1 MNKKIISLVLALV
14 MVLGTFTSV
23 FAAETTTKKAEAKK
37 AEAGEKV
44 EKVVGKD
51 NKIQYVIDKKLVEGY
66 EDGNYGLDK
75 NIKRS
80 EITRLLVLAN
90 GNEELAKQLQGS
102 MKIYS
107 DVDAKHWANGVISVG
122 TTVPS
127 DANGIA
133 MLAGYPDGS
142 FKPENDVT
150 YAELAKMLVVLVK
163 EDLTADMVKNAKWAT
178 SWMTWAAQLGI
189 LDDVNVVDS
198 NKAANRADAFTM
210 VYNALYAM
218 KEFKRVPANET
229 RGIVSNLTNSKL
241 TLNQDSEKEYTI
253 TGDTV
258 IVDGIN
264 VRKQIVKVNS
274 LNNLDLYKGSL
285 VRILVNDKN
294 EVTHIIELGN
304 PEVLAR
310 TDKENQLLDT
320 DNHIWEGVADA
331 TVETNYYKNI
341 ESLKDLDQKKVDG
354 AYATV
359 TLNGSKTKADYIKFH
374 KANGNE
380 LANLKVNDKTE
391 IYVANPYNNIMKE
404 VKDINEALS
413 LIGFHNYG
421 KDYKI
426 PNVYAGFDTDDHK
439 SAVKSFDSERS
450 TAKVIVFNVVSKD
463 NDGDRYRVI
472 NSSSSKFSSTLE
484 DTDGKLYDRDNVLNK
499 ANFPLNYGDLLDVIE
514 TRGDVI
520 DRLLDHSDEKAFPVV
535 KVAQIFDNDEIQVE
549 DRFGNETLLYVG
561 DADIFNAKQYKDL
574 AKGDYLQFTANNKD
588 ARDIEIVSILDDSKD
603 TRDLFDKSG
612 SVLNV
617 VQGIEEGTAVG
628 TVTKVNNDAYPYT
641 VEIKIEEA
649 NWDKGLA
656 KTTKV
661 FEVSKEW
668 ADALKVGQDVKFK
681 VNFRDNNKNDWAF
694 NFVLNDGKDTSILRK
709 PGTLTIDEYLEKE
722 FLADIEKLTPANKV
736 TVKNVDEVAAAV
748 EAIDGQLDAQKQFK
762 LLSENKDH
770 ANKLEAVR
778 KAVKEAKAEKAAADK
793 AAAAEKAEADAKKK
807 LTDEFAEAVKA
818 EYDKV
823 KGVKDVLELK
833 YDAET
838 KTATVVVLDKEATFN
853 DVNGTNTMVALG
865 NVANGAN
872 LKYYQVENQPKQE
885 ISENKKD
892 NRDNLLADLFAAT
905 GADPSKLGNFVGK
918 EVKVTA
924 HLEKGDVKATDVYT
938 VKIVE
943 GQAK

>member
-23 FAAETTTKKAEAKK
+23 FAETAKADAKKTEETKKTEVKK

-51 NKIQYVIDKKLVEGY
+51 NKIQYIVDKKLVEGY
-66 EDGNYGLDK
+66 EDGNLGLDK

-107 DVDAKHWANGVISVG
+107 DVDVKHWANGVISVG

-150 YAELAKMLVVLVK
+150 YAELAKMLVVLAK
-163 EDLTADMVKNAKWAT
+163 KDLTADMVKNAKWAT

-210 VYNALYAM
+210 VYNALYTM

-285 VRILVNDKN
+285 VRILTNDKN

-310 TDKENQLLDT
+310 TDKEGELLDT

-439 SAVKSFDSERS
+439 SAVKSLNSERR

-588 ARDIEIVSILDDSKD
+588 ARDIEIVSILDDTKD

-617 VQGIEEGTAVG
+617 VQGIEANTVVG
-628 TVTKVNNDAYPYT
+628 TVTKVNNAAYPYT
-641 VEIKIEEA
+641 VEVEIEEA
-649 NWDKGLA
+649 NWDAGLA

-661 FEVSKEW
+661 FEVSKEN
-668 ADALKVGQDVKFK
+668 ADLLSKGQNIKFK
-681 VNFRDNNKNDWAF
+681 VEFKKYDNRDWGYDFRLNKAGF
-694 NFVLNDGKDTSILRK
+694 PAIKEGKTVLQIYLNDV
-709 PGTLTIDEYLEKE
+709 
-722 FLADIEKLTPANKV
+722 EKLTPANKV
-736 TVKNVDEVAAAV
+736 TAENYKDVQKE
-748 EAIDGQLDAQKQFK
+748 LDYIALTKLSNSDQFK
-762 LLSENKDH
+762 FDNDYKAH
-770 ANKLEAVR
+770 ADKLAEVK
-778 KAVKEAKAEKAAADK
+778 KAVAEKKAEAEKAQAKADLQAKIDEAKAK
-793 AAAAEKAEADAKKK
+793 
-807 LTDEFAEAVKA
+807 
-818 EYDKV
+818 
-823 KGVKDVLELK
+823 VKDVKASEDGTEVAK
-833 YDAET
+833 TEKWAKQADIDAINNAIT
-838 KTATVVVLDKEATFN
+838 TAEGKLDKTTEE
-853 DVNGTNTMVALG
+853 M
-865 NVANGAN
+865 
-872 LKYYQVENQPKQE
+872 K
-885 ISENKKD
+885 
-892 NRDNLLADLFAAT
+892 
-905 GADPSKLGNFVGK
+905 
-918 EVKVTA
+918 
-924 HLEKGDVKATDVYT
+924 
-938 VKIVE
+938 
-943 GQAK
+943 QAKTTLQTAIDNFAPKAGTKEA

>member
-14 MVLGTFTSV
+14 MVLGTFSSV
-23 FAAETTTKKAEAKK
+23 FAETTKKAEAKK

-150 YAELAKMLVVLVK
+150 YAELAKMLVVLAK

-210 VYNALYAM
+210 VYNALYTM

-264 VRKQIVKVNS
+264 ARKQIVKVNN

-285 VRILVNDKN
+285 VRILTNDKN

-304 PEVLAR
+304 PKVLAR
-310 TDKENQLLDT
+310 TDKENQLLDK

-331 TVETNYYKNI
+331 TAETTNYDFDKA
-341 ESLKDLDQKKVDG
+341 SLKEIAQKDING

-359 TLNGSKTKADYIKFH
+359 KLNSSNTKADYIKFH
-374 KANGNE
+374 EANGKVF
-380 LANLKVNDKTE
+380 ADLKVNDKTE

-413 LIGFHNYG
+413 LIGFHHYG
-421 KDYKI
+421 ETYKI

-450 TAKVIVFNVVSKD
+450 TAKVIVFNIVSKD

-588 ARDIEIVSILDDSKD
+588 ARDIEIVSILDDTKD

-617 VQGIEEGTAVG
+617 VKGIQANTVVG
-628 TVTKVNNDAYPYT
+628 TITKVNAKAYPYT
-641 VEIKIEEA
+641 VEVLVEEA
-649 NWDKGLA
+649 NWDAGLA
-656 KTTKV
+656 KTHKL
-661 FEVSKEW
+661 FEISKDY
-668 ADALKVGQDVKFK
+668 ADVLKEGQNVKFN
-681 VNFRDNNKNDWAF
+681 VNFRDNERNDWAF
-694 NFVLNDGKDTSILRK
+694 NFVLNDGKDTKIEK
-709 PGTLTIDEYLEKE
+709 KNTLTIDEYLEKQFAE
-722 FLADIEKLTPANKV
+722 YIDKIEKLTPADKV
-736 TVKNVDEVAAAV
+736 EKANLNLVKAELA
-748 EAIDGQLDAQKQFK
+748 EIDSIELTPKYQFK
-762 LLSENKDH
+762 FDNDYTKHS
-770 ANKLEAVR
+770 AKLTAVR
-778 KAVKEAKAEKAAADK
+778 KAVKGVVAKNDFDAVEALSNALPKATDINATNYANQAALDKLAAKVKEAADAYNALSTEAKALD
-793 AAAAEKAEADAKKK
+793 
-807 LTDEFAEAVKA
+807 TNNAVKT
-818 EYDKV
+818 KIN
-823 KGVKDVLELK
+823 
-833 YDAET
+833 DAI
-838 KTATVVVLDKEATFN
+838 TAINTLDSTVDTTQT
-853 DVNGTNTMVALG
+853 VNPAL
-865 NVANGAN
+865 
-872 LKYYQVENQPKQE
+872 
-885 ISENKKD
+885 
-892 NRDNLLADLFAAT
+892 
-905 GADPSKLGNFVGK
+905 
-918 EVKVTA
+918 TA
-924 HLEKGDVKATDVYT
+924 IK
-938 VKIVE
+938 
-943 GQAK
+943 

>member
-23 FAAETTTKKAEAKK
+23 FAETAKGATAKKEEVKKTETKK

-66 EDGNYGLDK
+66 EDGTYGLDK

-90 GNEELAKQLQGS
+90 GNEALAKQLQGS

-150 YAELAKMLVVLVK
+150 YAELAKMLVVLAK
-163 EDLTADMVKNAKWAT
+163 KDLTADMVKNAKWAT

-210 VYNALYAM
+210 VYNALYTM

-285 VRILVNDKN
+285 VRILTNDKN

-310 TDKENQLLDT
+310 TDKEGELLDT

-439 SAVKSFDSERS
+439 SAVKSFNSERS

-514 TRGDVI
+514 LRGDVI
-520 DRLLDHSDEKAFPVV
+520 TKKIDHSDKKEFPVV
-535 KVAQIFDNDEIQVE
+535 RVVEIFNNDEVRVE
-549 DRFGNETLLYVG
+549 DRFGNESLLYFG
-561 DADIFNAKQYKDL
+561 EADIFNAKQYKDL
-574 AKGDYLQFTANNKD
+574 AKGDYLQFLPKEKMSRIMD
-588 ARDIEIVSILDDSKD
+588 IVSILDDTKD
-603 TRDLFDKSG
+603 TRDLFDQAG
-612 SVLNV
+612 SLLNV
-617 VQGIEEGTAVG
+617 VKGIEEKTVNGVVVAV
-628 TVTKVNNDAYPYT
+628 KDST
-641 VEIKIEEA
+641 VEIDVKYT
-649 NWDKGLA
+649 NWDSGYGAGVRTFALDKADLA
-656 KTTKV
+656 KLA
-661 FEVSKEW
+661 E
-668 ADALKVGQDVKFK
+668 GMDVTFK
-681 VNFRDNNKNDWAF
+681 VNTNKYDNWDYAYDFHVNKE
-694 NFVLNDGKDTSILRK
+694 GQPR
-709 PGTLTIDEYLEKE
+709 LTKE
-722 FLADIEKLTPANKV
+722 DKLKADFE
-736 TVKNVDEVAAAV
+736 AAV
-748 EAIDGQLDAQKQFK
+748 KAKKGDVKKVEGVIDFDY
-762 LLSENKDH
+762 N
-770 ANKLEAVR
+770 
-778 KAVKEAKAEKAAADK
+778 ADK
-793 AAAAEKAEADAKKK
+793 KTATVTILGPTKK
-807 LTDEFAEAVKA
+807 LTDIKNT
-818 EYDKV
+818 
-823 KGVKDVLELK
+823 G
-833 YDAET
+833 
-838 KTATVVVLDKEATFN
+838 
-853 DVNGTNTMVALG
+853 TMVALKDLAD
-865 NVANGAN
+865 NHNLVAFTVEGDSRQ
-872 LKYYQVENQPKQE
+872 YQVKGNTTEVLAQYVGAAFGNAMNPNGKQDFTL
-885 ISENKKD
+885 KD
-892 NRDNLLADLFAAT
+892 A
-905 GADPSKLGNFVGK
+905 KGK

-924 HLEKGDVKATDVYT
+924 YLEKDGVKTTDVFT
-938 VKIVE
+938 VVVK
-943 GQAK
+943 

>member
-23 FAAETTTKKAEAKK
+23 FAETAKKEEAKK
-37 AEAGEKV
+37 PAASEKV
-44 EKVVGKD
+44 EKIVGKD

-90 GNEELAKQLQGS
+90 GQEDLAKRLQGS
-102 MKIYS
+102 MKIYN
-107 DVDAKHWANGVISVG
+107 DVDVKHWANGVISVG
-122 TTVPS
+122 TTSPS
-127 DANGIA
+127 DANGLP
-133 MLAGYPDGS
+133 MLAGYPDHS
-142 FKPENDVT
+142 FKPEKDVT

-163 EDLTADMVKNAKWAT
+163 EDLTKDMVDHAVWAT
-178 SWMTWAAQLGI
+178 DWMRWAALLGI
-189 LDDVNVVDS
+189 TDDVTIENSD
-198 NKAANRADAFTM
+198 KAANRADAFTM

-241 TLNQDSEKEYTI
+241 TLNQDSEKEYKI
-253 TGDTV
+253 TSDTV
-258 IVDGIN
+258 ILDGN
-264 VRKQIVKVNS
+264 NTRRQIVKVNTVD
-274 LNNLDLYKGSL
+274 NLDLYKGSL
-285 VRILVNDKN
+285 VRILTNDKN
-294 EVTHIIELGN
+294 EVTHILELGN

-310 TDKENQLLDT
+310 TDAKDQLLDT

-331 TVETNYYKNI
+331 TAETTNYDFDKA
-341 ESLKDLDQKKVDG
+341 SLKEIAQKDINK

-359 TLNGSKTKADYIKFH
+359 KLNSSNTKADYIRFH
-374 KANGNE
+374 NADGKVF
-380 LANLKVNDKTE
+380 ANLKVNDKTE

-426 PNVYAGFDTDDHK
+426 PNVYAGFDTDDHT
-439 SAVKSFDSERS
+439 SAVKEFDSERS
-450 TAKVIVFNVVSKD
+450 TAKVIVFNIVSKD
-463 NDGDRYRVI
+463 NDGDRYRVL
-472 NSSSSKFSSTLE
+472 NSSSSKFSTTLE

-588 ARDIEIVSILDDSKD
+588 ARDIEIVSILDDTKD

-736 TVKNVDEVAAAV
+736 TVENFEEVAK
-748 EAIDGQLDAQKQFK
+748 ELKAIDGQLDNQKQFK
-762 LLSENKDH
+762 LLSENKAH
-770 ANKLEAVR
+770 ADKLEAVR
-778 KAVKEAKAEKAAADK
+778 KAVADKKAEKAAADK

-872 LKYYQVENQPKQE
+872 LAKYQVETQPERKVD
-885 ISENKKD
+885 SDKD
-892 NRDNLLADLFAAT
+892 VNRVQLLADLKAAT
-905 GADPSKLGNFVGK
+905 GKESEKLVDFVG

-924 HLEKGDVKATDVYT
+924 HLEKDGVTATDIYT

>member
-23 FAAETTTKKAEAKK
+23 FAAEPTKKAEAKK

-150 YAELAKMLVVLVK
+150 YAELAKMLVVLAK

-229 RGIVSNLTNSKL
+229 RGIVSNLTSGKL
-241 TLNQDSEKEYTI
+241 TLNQDDKMVYDI
-253 TGDTV
+253 TDATV
-258 IVDGIN
+258 IVDGN
-264 VRKQIVKVNS
+264 NTRRQIIEVHN

-285 VRILVNDKN
+285 VRILTNDKN

-304 PEVLAR
+304 PKVLAK
-310 TDKENQLLDT
+310 TDVKDELLDK
-320 DNHIWEGVADA
+320 DNHIWEGVADS
-331 TVETNYYKNI
+331 TVETTNYDFNKA
-341 ESLKDLDQKKVDG
+341 SLKDIDQKDINK

-359 TLNGSKTKADYIKFH
+359 KLNSSNTKADYIRFH
-374 KANGNE
+374 GVADKVVE
-380 LANLKVNDKTE
+380 LKVNDKTE
-391 IYVANPYNNIMKE
+391 VYVANPYNNIMRE

-413 LIGFHNYG
+413 LIGFHHYG
-421 KDYKI
+421 DTFKI
-426 PNVYAGFDTDDHK
+426 PNVYAGFDNDDHK
-439 SAVKSFDSERS
+439 SSIKGFDSDRN

-463 NDGDRYRVI
+463 NDGDLYRVI

-520 DRLLDHSDEKAFPVV
+520 TKKIDHSDKKEFPVV
-535 KVAQIFDNDEIQVE
+535 RVVEIFDNDEVRVE
-549 DRFGNETLLYVG
+549 DRFGNESLLYFG

-574 AKGDYLQFTANNKD
+574 AKGDYLQFLPKEKMSRNMD
-588 ARDIEIVSILDDSKD
+588 IVSILDDSKE
-603 TRDLFDKSG
+603 TRDLFDQAG
-612 SVLNV
+612 SLLNV
-617 VQGIEEGTAVG
+617 VKGIEEK
-628 TVTKVNNDAYPYT
+628 TVNGIVVEVKDST
-641 VEIKIEEA
+641 VEIDVKYT
-649 NWDKGLA
+649 NWDSGYGSGIRTFALDKVDLKKLA
-656 KTTKV
+656 KG
-661 FEVSKEW
+661 
-668 ADALKVGQDVKFK
+668 DDVTFK
-681 VNFRDNNKNDWAF
+681 VNTNKYDNWDYAYDFRINKDGQPKVDAEKNVQKAAEVVKNHDFAARKVAELDN
-694 NFVLNDGKDTSILRK
+694 LEKDTLN
-709 PGTLTIDEYLEKE
+709 GMLKE
-722 FLADIEKLTPANKV
+722 FKDIEVKYELTNAP
-736 TVKNVDEVAAAV
+736 
-748 EAIDGQLDAQKQFK
+748 
-762 LLSENKDH
+762 KD
-770 ANKLEAVR
+770 
-778 KAVKEAKAEKAAADK
+778 EAKGFQAG
-793 AAAAEKAEADAKKK
+793 EKAEYKVTITSKNDKNAK
-807 LTDEFAEAVKA
+807 AVVEK
-818 EYDKV
+818 
-823 KGVKDVLELK
+823 
-833 YDAET
+833 
-838 KTATVVVLDKEATFN
+838 VVV
-853 DVNGTNTMVALG
+853 
-865 NVANGAN
+865 
-872 LKYYQVENQPKQE
+872 
-885 ISENKKD
+885 
-892 NRDNLLADLFAAT
+892 
-905 GADPSKLGNFVGK
+905 
-918 EVKVTA
+918 EVK
-924 HLEKGDVKATDVYT
+924 
-938 VKIVE
+938 
-943 GQAK
+943 

>member
-14 MVLGTFTSV
+14 MVLGTFSSV
-23 FAAETTTKKAEAKK
+23 FAETAKKAEAKK

-51 NKIQYVIDKKLVEGY
+51 NKIQYIIDKKLVEGY

-107 DVDAKHWANGVISVG
+107 DVDTKHWANGVITVG

-163 EDLTADMVKNAKWAT
+163 EDLTADMVKNAKWAS
-178 SWMTWAAQLGI
+178 SWMTWAAELGI
-189 LDDVNVVDS
+189 LNDVTVADS

-210 VYNALYAM
+210 VYNALYRM

-229 RGIVSNLTNSKL
+229 RGIVSNLTNNKL

-264 VRKQIVKVNS
+264 ARKQIVKVNS

-304 PEVLAR
+304 PEALAR
-310 TDKENQLLDT
+310 TDKEGQLLDK

-341 ESLKDLDQKKVDG
+341 ESLKDLDQSKVNG

-359 TLNGSKTKADYIKFH
+359 TLNGSKTKADNIVFH
-374 KANGNE
+374 NADKSVI
-380 LANLKVNDKTE
+380 ANLKVNDKTE

-413 LIGFHNYG
+413 LIGFHHYG
-421 KDYKI
+421 DTFKI

-439 SAVKSFDSERS
+439 SAVKGFDSERS

-520 DRLLDHSDEKAFPVV
+520 DRLLDHSDGKAFPVV
-535 KVAQIFDNDEIQVE
+535 KVAQIFDNNEIQVE

-588 ARDIEIVSILDDSKD
+588 ARDIEIVSILEDTKD

-617 VQGIEEGTAVG
+617 VQGIEANTVVG
-628 TVTKVNNDAYPYT
+628 TVTKVNNAAYPYT
-641 VEIKIEEA
+641 VEVFVEEA
-649 NWDKGLA
+649 NWDAGLA
-656 KTTKV
+656 RTTKV
-661 FEVSKEW
+661 FEVSKEN
-668 ADALKVGQDVKFK
+668 ADLLAKGQRIKFK
-681 VNFRDNNKNDWAF
+681 VEFKKYDNRDWGYDFRLNKAGF
-694 NFVLNDGKDTSILRK
+694 PSIKEGKTVLQIYVKDV
-709 PGTLTIDEYLEKE
+709 
-722 FLADIEKLTPANKV
+722 EKLTPVNKV
-736 TVKNVDEVAAAV
+736 TADNYKEVRKELDYIGLTKLSNSDQFKFDNDYKAHADKLAEVTKAV
-748 EAIDGQLDAQKQFK
+748 EKFEAEAEKAQAKADLQAKID
-762 LLSENKDH
+762 
-770 ANKLEAVR
+770 
-778 KAVKEAKAEKAAADK
+778 EAKAK
-793 AAAAEKAEADAKKK
+793 
-807 LTDEFAEAVKA
+807 
-818 EYDKV
+818 
-823 KGVKDVLELK
+823 VKDVKAAEDGTEVAK
-833 YDAET
+833 TEKWAKQADIDAINNAIT
-838 KTATVVVLDKEATFN
+838 TAEGELDKTTEE
-853 DVNGTNTMVALG
+853 M
-865 NVANGAN
+865 
-872 LKYYQVENQPKQE
+872 K
-885 ISENKKD
+885 
-892 NRDNLLADLFAAT
+892 
-905 GADPSKLGNFVGK
+905 
-918 EVKVTA
+918 
-924 HLEKGDVKATDVYT
+924 
-938 VKIVE
+938 
-943 GQAK
+943 QAKTTLQTAIDKFAPQAGQKEA

>member
-23 FAAETTTKKAEAKK
+23 FAETAKGATAKKEEVKKTETKK

-51 NKIQYVIDKKLVEGY
+51 NKIQYIVDKKLVEGY
-66 EDGNYGLDK
+66 EDGNLGLDK

-150 YAELAKMLVVLVK
+150 YAELAKMLVVLAK
-163 EDLTADMVKNAKWAT
+163 KDLTADMVKNAKWAT

-210 VYNALYAM
+210 VYNALYVM

-285 VRILVNDKN
+285 VRILTNDKN

-310 TDKENQLLDT
+310 TDKEGELLDT

-439 SAVKSFDSERS
+439 SAVKSFNSERS

-520 DRLLDHSDEKAFPVV
+520 DKLLDHSDEKAFPVV

-588 ARDIEIVSILDDSKD
+588 ARDIEIVSILDDTKD

-617 VQGIEEGTAVG
+617 VQGIEDHTVVG
-628 TVTKVNNDAYPYT
+628 VIKWVGEDQ
-641 VEIKIEEA
+641 VEIKIESD
-649 NWDKGLA
+649 NWDANLNHTTRTYKVDKELA
-656 KTTKV
+656 K
-661 FEVSKEW
+661 
-668 ADALKVGQDVKFK
+668 ALKAHVGKEVKFK
-681 VNFRDNNKNDWAF
+681 AENKDFDKAVRAY
-694 NFVLNDGKDTSILRK
+694 NFVLNDGMDTPIVKAADNKKETAIEIVERLAK
-709 PGTLTIDEYLEKE
+709 TGEATATEKGKVDT
-722 FLADIEKLTPANKV
+722 DISNETSVSKSNALQNR
-736 TVKNVDEVAAAV
+736 
-748 EAIDGQLDAQKQFK
+748 LDAALK
-762 LLSENKDH
+762 LN
-770 ANKLEAVR
+770 
-778 KAVKEAKAEKAAADK
+778 AEKAVENYVAKALNADFKSTLLPAEETK
-793 AAAAEKAEADAKKK
+793 ATTAIGFAPAAEQAALTAKVNNAKDVRADYDAV
-807 LTDEFAEAVKA
+807 VKA
-818 EYDKV
+818 TIANVPNGDLTPGQVQTNLKTAINPTV
-823 KGVKDVLELK
+823 ATKGTVKDVELTNLPKDNAKYAAGAELK
-833 YDAET
+833 A
-838 KTATVVVLDKEATFN
+838 
-853 DVNGTNTMVALG
+853 
-865 NVANGAN
+865 
-872 LKYYQVENQPKQE
+872 
-885 ISENKKD
+885 
-892 NRDNLLADLFAAT
+892 
-905 GADPSKLGNFVGK
+905 
-918 EVKVTA
+918 KVTF
-924 HLEKGDVKATDVYT
+924 EKGDAKMAANITATL
-938 VKIVE
+938 
-943 GQAK
+943 A

>member
-23 FAAETTTKKAEAKK
+23 FAEAAKADAKKEEVKKTETKKAK
-37 AEAGEKV
+37 AGEKV

-66 EDGNYGLDK
+66 EDGTYGLDK

-150 YAELAKMLVVLVK
+150 YAELAKMLVVLAK

-285 VRILVNDKN
+285 VRILTNDKN

-310 TDKENQLLDT
+310 TDKEGELLDT

-439 SAVKSFDSERS
+439 SAVKSFNSERS

-472 NSSSSKFSSTLE
+472 NSSSSSSKFSSTLE

-520 DRLLDHSDEKAFPVV
+520 DKLLDHSDEKAFPVV

-574 AKGDYLQFTANNKD
+574 AKGDYLQFLANNKD

-617 VQGIEEGTAVG
+617 VQGIEANTVVG
-628 TVTKVNNDAYPYT
+628 TVTKVNNAAYPYT
-641 VEIKIEEA
+641 VEVEIEEA
-649 NWDKGLA
+649 NWDAGLA

-661 FEVSKEW
+661 FEVSKEN
-668 ADALKVGQDVKFK
+668 ADLLSKGQNIKFK
-681 VNFRDNNKNDWAF
+681 VEFKKYDNRDWGYDFRLNKAGFPAIKEGKTVLQIYVND
-694 NFVLNDGKDTSILRK
+694 V
-709 PGTLTIDEYLEKE
+709 
-722 FLADIEKLTPANKV
+722 EKLTPANKV
-736 TVKNVDEVAAAV
+736 TVENYKDVQKE
-748 EAIDGQLDAQKQFK
+748 LDYIALTKLSNSDQFK
-762 LLSENKDH
+762 FDNDYKAH
-770 ANKLEAVR
+770 ADKLAEVK
-778 KAVKEAKAEKAAADK
+778 KAVAEKKAEAEKAAA
-793 AAAAEKAEADAKKK
+793 EKAQAKADLQAKIDEAKAK
-807 LTDEFAEAVKA
+807 
-818 EYDKV
+818 
-823 KGVKDVLELK
+823 VKDVKASEDGTEVAK
-833 YDAET
+833 TEKWAKQADIDAINNAIT
-838 KTATVVVLDKEATFN
+838 TAEGKLDKTTEE
-853 DVNGTNTMVALG
+853 M
-865 NVANGAN
+865 
-872 LKYYQVENQPKQE
+872 K
-885 ISENKKD
+885 
-892 NRDNLLADLFAAT
+892 
-905 GADPSKLGNFVGK
+905 
-918 EVKVTA
+918 
-924 HLEKGDVKATDVYT
+924 
-938 VKIVE
+938 
-943 GQAK
+943 QAKTTLQTAIDNFAPKAGTKEA

>member
-14 MVLGTFTSV
+14 MVLGTFSSV
-23 FAAETTTKKAEAKK
+23 FAETTKKAEAKK

-331 TVETNYYKNI
+331 TVETNYYKDI

-588 ARDIEIVSILDDSKD
+588 ARDIEIVSILDDTKD

-617 VQGIEEGTAVG
+617 VQGIEANTVVG
-628 TVTKVNNDAYPYT
+628 TVTKVNNAAYPYT
-641 VEIKIEEA
+641 VEVEIEEA
-649 NWDKGLA
+649 NWDAGLA

-661 FEVSKEW
+661 FEVSKEN
-668 ADALKVGQDVKFK
+668 ADLLGKGQNIKFK
-681 VNFRDNNKNDWAF
+681 VEFKKYDNRDWGYDFRLNKPGFPAIKEGKT
-694 NFVLNDGKDTSILRK
+694 VLQIYLNDV
-709 PGTLTIDEYLEKE
+709 
-722 FLADIEKLTPANKV
+722 EKLTPANKV
-736 TVKNVDEVAAAV
+736 TAENYKDVQKE
-748 EAIDGQLDAQKQFK
+748 LDYIALTKLSNSDQFK
-762 LLSENKDH
+762 FDNDYKDH
-770 ANKLEAVR
+770 AKKLADVTKKVNEF
-778 KAVKEAKAEKAAADK
+778 KAEAEKAAAEK
-793 AAAAEKAEADAKKK
+793 AKAEKEAEILNSEPKT
-807 LTDEFAEAVKA
+807 LEAA
-818 EYDKV
+818 IE
-823 KGVKDVLELK
+823 KGVLQLEKAGLGEF
-833 YDAET
+833 Y
-838 KTATVVVLDKEATFN
+838 
-853 DVNGTNTMVALG
+853 TNTVKKAKTIEG
-865 NVANGAN
+865 VNAFVQET
-872 LKYYQVENQPKQE
+872 LKAHE
-885 ISENKKD
+885 
-892 NRDNLLADLFAAT
+892 A
-905 GADPSKLGNFVGK
+905 SK
-918 EVKVTA
+918 
-924 HLEKGDVKATDVYT
+924 
-938 VKIVE
+938 
-943 GQAK
+943 

>member
-14 MVLGTFTSV
+14 MVLGTFSSV
-23 FAAETTTKKAEAKK
+23 FAETAKKAEAKK

-107 DVDAKHWANGVISVG
+107 DVDTKHWANGVITVG

-163 EDLTADMVKNAKWAT
+163 EDLTADMVKDAKWAS
-178 SWMTWAAQLGI
+178 SWMTWAAELGI
-189 LDDVNVVDS
+189 LDDVTVADS

-210 VYNALYAM
+210 VYNALYKM

-241 TLNQDSEKEYTI
+241 TLNQDSDKEYTI

-258 IVDGIN
+258 IVDGN
-264 VRKQIVKVNS
+264 NTRKQIVKVNS

-285 VRILVNDKN
+285 VRILTNDKN

-304 PEVLAR
+304 PKVLAR
-310 TDKENQLLDT
+310 TDEKNQLLDK

-331 TVETNYYKNI
+331 TAETTNYDFDKA
-341 ESLKDLDQKKVDG
+341 SLKEIAQKDING

-359 TLNGSKTKADYIKFH
+359 KLNSSNTKADYIKFH
-374 KANGNE
+374 NADGKVFAD
-380 LANLKVNDKTE
+380 LKVNDKTE

-413 LIGFHNYG
+413 LIGFHHYG
-421 KDYKI
+421 ETFKI

-450 TAKVIVFNVVSKD
+450 TARVIVFNIVSKD

-588 ARDIEIVSILDDSKD
+588 ARDIEIVSILDDTKD

-612 SVLNV
+612 SVLNI
-617 VQGIEEGTAVG
+617 VQGIEANTVVG
-628 TVTKVNNDAYPYT
+628 TVTKVNNAAYPYT
-641 VEIKIEEA
+641 VEVEIEEA
-649 NWDKGLA
+649 NWDEGLA
-656 KTTKV
+656 RTTKV
-661 FEVSKEW
+661 FEVSKEN
-668 ADALKVGQDVKFK
+668 ADLLAKGQKIKFK
-681 VNFRDNNKNDWAF
+681 VEFKKYDNRDWGYDFRLNKAGFPAIKEGKTVLQIYVND
-694 NFVLNDGKDTSILRK
+694 V
-709 PGTLTIDEYLEKE
+709 
-722 FLADIEKLTPANKV
+722 EKLTPVNKV
-736 TVKNVDEVAAAV
+736 TAENYKDVQKE
-748 EAIDGQLDAQKQFK
+748 LDYIALTKLSNSDQFK
-762 LLSENKDH
+762 FDNDYKAH
-770 ANKLEAVR
+770 AEKLADVTKKVNEFKAEAE
-778 KAVKEAKAEKAAADK
+778 KAQAKADLQAKIDEAKAK
-793 AAAAEKAEADAKKK
+793 
-807 LTDEFAEAVKA
+807 
-818 EYDKV
+818 
-823 KGVKDVLELK
+823 VKDVKASEDGTEVAK
-833 YDAET
+833 TEKWAKQADIDAINNAIT
-838 KTATVVVLDKEATFN
+838 TAEGELDKTTEEMN
-853 DVNGTNTMVALG
+853 
-865 NVANGAN
+865 
-872 LKYYQVENQPKQE
+872 
-885 ISENKKD
+885 
-892 NRDNLLADLFAAT
+892 
-905 GADPSKLGNFVGK
+905 
-918 EVKVTA
+918 
-924 HLEKGDVKATDVYT
+924 
-938 VKIVE
+938 
-943 GQAK
+943 QAKTTLQTAIDKFAPQAGQKEA